1 MASIIL
7 SFVGSQ
13 DPYSNHTK
21 KTGSIVN
28 LVNYLQEQ
36 SHEIKRV
43 VLLYTEETAQNAI
56 DTQHW
61 LVSEHNLSEEA
72 VAIFSV
78 SEALSID
85 PINQSLAVQEVR
97 RTLEIIRQDQAGLDT
112 LEFNASS
119 GTPAMKSSWGILQAS
134 GYVPQS
140 RLWQVR
146 NPDQMKPGQQL
157 VFRDD
162 LNVLKNEFDL
172 QVIKQQVQDY
182 NYSGALITLN
192 ASQINS
198 PVVKAMLEYGYYRIS
213 MDFNSAFSSL
223 DGVPVVIAAEWVQEI
238 APLRQGDKQVL
249 LQEAYFNA
257 LIRLQNRRY
266 ADFLVGLFKLQEQV
280 LYFLVQQKLGLTVSG
295 NPALKS
301 QSWEV
306 IRQVEGGNL
315 YRFLQGYR
323 LPGGDLLDLNR
334 ISRYTLQAIVEYYPQ
349 YSTLLP
355 LIQELN
361 QYCELRNESVHGF
374 VGVSEIADETR
385 LLATLS
391 KLMKR
396 VAGIPDVH
404 SFDRLNQHICD
415 LLDRTL
421 QVTEAPIVAVIADL

>member
-72 VAIFSV
+72 VTIFSV

-85 PINQSLAVQEVR
+85 PINQYLAVQEVR

-213 MDFNSAFSSL
+213 MALPDLWWEMYRKIQNANRST
-223 DGVPVVIAAEWVQEI
+223 AE
-238 APLRQGDKQVL
+238 
-249 LQEAYFNA
+249 
-257 LIRLQNRRY
+257 
-266 ADFLVGLFKLQEQV
+266 
-280 LYFLVQQKLGLTVSG
+280 T
-295 NPALKS
+295 
-301 QSWEV
+301 
-306 IRQVEGGNL
+306 
-315 YRFLQGYR
+315 
-323 LPGGDLLDLNR
+323 
-334 ISRYTLQAIVEYYPQ
+334 
-349 YSTLLP
+349 
-355 LIQELN
+355 
-361 QYCELRNESVHGF
+361 
-374 VGVSEIADETR
+374 
-385 LLATLS
+385 
-391 KLMKR
+391 
-396 VAGIPDVH
+396 
-404 SFDRLNQHICD
+404 
-415 LLDRTL
+415 
-421 QVTEAPIVAVIADL
+421 